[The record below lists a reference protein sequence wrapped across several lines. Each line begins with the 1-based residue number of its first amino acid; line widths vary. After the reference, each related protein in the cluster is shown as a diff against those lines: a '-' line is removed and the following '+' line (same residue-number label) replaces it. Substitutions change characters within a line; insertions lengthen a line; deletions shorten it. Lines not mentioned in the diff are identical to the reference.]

1 MCVSTHVFP
10 GVVLRQAKIMPVGH
24 PSIDELIKRPRAMPE
39 YHPAVDPWLSWSDN
53 SILSGPAD
61 Q

>member
-1 MCVSTHVFP
+1 
-10 GVVLRQAKIMPVGH
+10 MPVGH
-24 PSIDELIKRPRAMPE
+24 PPIDELIKRPRAMPE